1 MISRSSITNPQSAS
15 SYYTNQAKAAEY
27 YSGESVPSAW
37 TGAAASAM
45 GLQGK
50 VDAQALTNILQG
62 RVIERDPAT
71 GEPHERQLGRTI
83 HGKHQHRA
91 GQDFTI
97 SAPKS
102 VSLEALVHGNDAA
115 LQAHR
120 TAVAEALKYL
130 EAQGS
135 YSRIKGEYVATD
147 GLAIAQ
153 FEHISTRAQ
162 DPQLHTHALVANVTF
177 HNGKAYSLSNEKLLE
192 HRSAAD
198 AVYHNTLSREL
209 QRAGYQVTHN
219 KQGHVEIAGYT
230 PAQLKDFSTRSAE
243 IEKALEARGLTRD
256 TSSAEARNVA
266 ALATRSTKDLPEV
279 RSAHI
284 DRWQAQAQALGI
296 KPAER
301 DPAISAALREQTPQE
316 AARAAVDAAKAHLTE
331 REFMMRPQDLHQQAA
346 RFAQGTTT
354 QQQIEK
360 EIERQVK
367 SGELLRDAQNRYTT
381 QEAIQAERGMD
392 QALQAGKGA
401 HEAVMTTREFGGA
414 LADFEQRKGF
424 ALSDEQRAAARMI
437 LCGDDR
443 FQGVQGLA
451 GTGKT
456 TMLEM
461 VREAAEAK
469 GWAVIGHSNGS
480 EQAAKLEQESGIK
493 SGTTAAHLIEESRA
507 NRDRELAAAALETQ
521 QRDPKFNIDAHLY
534 GANNLRN
541 QVKHITDSQGHRY
554 AEIKGQTYSIAAH
567 SRLQHQP
574 EGLGEREAV
583 NTGRTAV
590 FQQAGPGERWTKAEG
605 VGAMLSHA
613 RIDARVKQGQQAEVA
628 RLQASLVPP
637 HTRELRIMDEAS
649 QAGQKEFNKAI
660 KTTEQ
665 AGARTVFL
673 GDKLQHQSVEAG
685 RAFERGQASMPTP
698 TLGESSIR
706 RQTTEHMKSAVHEI
720 LERRHAEALKL
731 IPVREVKDAQS
742 KLPPDATRE
751 QKREAAREDN
761 KAVINRIAKD
771 YTSMPT
777 DQRSKTLIVTSTNSD
792 RLAINQAIRDQLKA
806 KGELGKSAEV
816 QTLHKVDMTS
826 IEARRAENYTP
837 GQIIQTTSRT
847 AAWDKGAQLEILRAD
862 SRTNTITA
870 RDAAGREHTI
880 DPSKT
885 RLQTYTAE
893 QREFAGGDRI
903 KFTEPHKLAVQG
915 RDEGVA
921 VRNGQTAR
929 IEAVTDKTL
938 TLRIGEGE
946 KAQRIEIERAGNLKA
961 EHAYSATSYS
971 SQGQTV
977 DKVLVHHNTLSGMHG
992 DRETY
997 VNITRA
1003 RVNAVQYTQDAEKA
1017 ARQAG
1022 VELQK
1027 SSAHDIIPVHPQP
1040 ERGDPAQRNPDI
1052 NPQPSRDLTPDPAPE
1067 REREHDYW

>member
-1 MISRSSITNPQSAS
+1 MISRSSITNPNGAS
-15 SYYTNQAKAAEY
+15 SYYTSQSKAAEY
-27 YSGESVPSAW
+27 YSGEQVPSAW
-37 TGAAASAM
+37 TGQAAAAM
-45 GLQGK
+45 GLAGK

-62 RVIERDPAT
+62 RVIERDPVT
-71 GEPHERQLGRTI
+71 GEPRERQLGRMVR
-83 HGKHQHRA
+83 GEHQHRA

-102 VSLEALVHGNDAA
+102 VSLEALVHGRDAA

-120 TAVAEALKYL
+120 TAVAEALRYL
-130 EAQGS
+130 QDHASQ
-135 YSRIKGEYVATD
+135 SRIRGEYVATD
-147 GLAIAQ
+147 GLCIAQ
-153 FEHISTRAQ
+153 FEHVSTRAQ
-162 DPQLHTHALVANVTF
+162 DPQLHTHALVANLTF
-177 HNGKAYSLSNEKLLE
+177 KDGKAYSLSNEKLLE

-209 QRAGYQVTHN
+209 QKAGYAVAHN
-219 KQGHVEIAGYT
+219 RAGHVEIAGYT
-230 PAQLKDFSTRSAE
+230 PAQLKDFSQRSAE
-243 IEKALEARGLTRD
+243 IEKALAARGLTRD

-279 RSAHI
+279 REAHI

-301 DPAISAALREQTPQE
+301 DPAISAALREQTSQE

-331 REFMMRPQDLHQQAA
+331 REFVMRPQDLYQQAA
-346 RFAQGTTT
+346 RFSAGTTT
-354 QQQIEK
+354 QAHIEK

-367 SGELLRDAQNRYTT
+367 TGELLRDAAGRFTT
-381 QEAIQAERGMD
+381 QEAIQAERSMD
-392 QALQAGKGA
+392 QALQAGRGA
-401 HEAVMTTREFGGA
+401 HEAVMTAREFDGA
-414 LADFEQRKGF
+414 LQAFEQRKGF

-437 LCGDDR
+437 LTGDDR

-456 TMLEM
+456 TMLEL

-469 GWAVIGHSNGS
+469 GWSVIGHSNGS

-493 SGTTAAHLIEESRA
+493 STTTAAHLIEESRA
-507 NRDRELAAAALETQ
+507 NRDRELAAAALESK
-521 QRDPKFNIDAHLY
+521 QRDPGFSIDPYLY
-534 GANNLRN
+534 GAGNLQA

-554 AEIKGQTYSIAAH
+554 AEIKGQIYSIAAH
-567 SRLQHQP
+567 SRLQHQDP
-574 EGLGEREAV
+574 GLGEREAV

-590 FQQAGPGERWTKAEG
+590 FQQAGPGERWSKAEG
-605 VGAMLSHA
+605 IGGMLAHA
-613 RIDARVKQGQQAEVA
+613 RVDARVKQGQQAEVA
-628 RLQASLVPP
+628 RLQAALAPP

-649 QAGQKEFNKAI
+649 QAGQKEFNRAI

-665 AGARTVFL
+665 GGARTVFL

-685 RAFERGQASMPTP
+685 RAFERGQASMPVAK
-698 TLGESSIR
+698 LGEESIR
-706 RQTTEHMKSAVHEI
+706 RQTTAHMKDAVKDI
-720 LERRHAEALKL
+720 LDKRHAEALKQ
-731 IPVREVKDAQS
+731 IQVREIKDAQS

-751 QKREAAREDN
+751 QKREAAAEDN
-761 KAVINRIAKD
+761 KAVIRTIAKD
-771 YTSMPT
+771 YTSMPA
-777 DQRSKTLIVTSTNSD
+777 DQRSKTLIVTSTNAD
-792 RLAINQAIRDQLKA
+792 RLAINQAIRDELKA
-806 KGELGKSAEV
+806 RGDLGEGV
-816 QTLHKVDMTS
+816 QMRTLHKVDMTGV
-826 IEARRAENYTP
+826 EARRAENYSP

-847 AAWDKGAQLEILRAD
+847 AAWDKGAQLEILRVD
-862 SRTNTITA
+862 SRTNLITA
-870 RDAAGREHTI
+870 RDSAGREHAI
-880 DPSKT
+880 DPART
-885 RLQTYTAE
+885 RLQTYTQE
-893 QREFAGGDRI
+893 QREFAAGDRI

-929 IEAVTDKTL
+929 IEAVADKTM

-946 KAQRIEIERAGNLKA
+946 KAQKVEIERAGGLKA
-961 EHAYSATSYS
+961 EHAYSATSFS

-977 DKVLVHHNTLSGMHG
+977 DKVLIHHNTESGRHG

-1003 RVNAVQYTQDAEKA
+1003 RVDAMQYTQDSEKA

-1027 SSAHDIIPVHPQP
+1027 TSAHDIVPTQP

-1052 NPQPSRDLTPDPAPE
+1052 NPQPSKDLSPECQPE
-1067 REREHDYW
+1067 RERDHGYW